1 MKRAVIAIVDA
12 AKARLYTFEQADSPP
27 DQQLREV
34 RDLSNPGRRMR
45 DSERFSEGR
54 PSLNANLT
62 ANTGHA
68 TDDHRDA
75 NTEEHD
81 SAFAK
86 QVIDELDRVVRDG
99 GFGHVILVASP
110 HMLGELRKCD
120 GMLRRNG
127 LTIDEV
133 QRDLAW
139 LTSPQVHDQLARM
152 NLIPPRQRLQFA
164 QR

>member
-12 AKARLYTFEQADSPP
+12 ARARLYTFDHGDTPR

-34 RDLSNPGRRMR
+34 RALSN
-45 DSERFSEGR
+45 
-54 PSLNANLT
+54 A
-62 ANTGHA
+62 GHA
-68 TDDHRDA
+68 SVDHRDA

-81 SAFAK
+81 NAFAK
-86 QVIDELDRVVRDG
+86 QVIDELDRVSRDG
-99 GFGHVILVASP
+99 GYGHVILVASP
-110 HMLGELRKCD
+110 HMLGELRKCG

-127 LTIDEV
+127 LVVDEV

-152 NLIPPRQRLQFA
+152 NLIPARQRLQFA